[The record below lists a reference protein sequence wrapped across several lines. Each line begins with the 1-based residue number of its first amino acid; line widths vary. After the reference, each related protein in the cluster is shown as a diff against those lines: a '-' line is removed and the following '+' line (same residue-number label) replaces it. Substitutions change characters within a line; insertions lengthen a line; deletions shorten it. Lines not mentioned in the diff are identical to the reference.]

1 MVVVGFSQ
9 DDLGGTVNGVDFLF
23 LDGLDSLDSKEG
35 VKMWSVTYSLSD
47 SDIS

>member
-23 LDGLDSLDSKEG
+23 LDGLDSLDSK
-35 VKMWSVTYSLSD
+35 
-47 SDIS
+47 